1 MNDPSNVPAP
11 AATSAKRGARTPSTT
26 SNVITN
32 WLWYLLVLA
41 SGFVIPRLISDRLGK
56 EQLGAWDLGWT
67 FVFFVRWLQ
76 LGVTSSV
83 NRFIA
88 HSRARDDLD
97 DLNAVFNTSLVLL
110 STACLVGGIA
120 ATAFYWIVPQFLSD
134 SPPELVAQARVVVLL
149 LSLTAALQLPGGVFN
164 AVITGYERF
173 DLLNAIR
180 IARDGAVLIAI
191 GVVLYKGGTLVQA
204 AWAYLVGEV
213 LGDIAKVVIARRI
226 CPMLSFS
233 PRYYRWKTLKTL
245 LAYGSKTV
253 AQGLARGSLYD
264 VNRLLVTWYLGGA
277 EALAVYS
284 RQGAL
289 LKHAL
294 RFMKQYAQVFIPRS
308 SALDAGNDRKA
319 LGRLLVGTSKYGL
332 YTTLPMIALFCIMG
346 DIIVR
351 IWMGPGYERH
361 LVLAI
366 IALGHALLV
375 PQQGVYSV
383 LLGMNRHGRIAI
395 FDWIGVALSF
405 ALGWLLMVPANM
417 GMVGAAIALAAP
429 MMLTGGLLMPIYA
442 CRLLDVSPVHYF
454 REVLIAPTLATIPF
468 AVSLV
473 VARRQ
478 LHSDIA
484 ALLTG
489 LIVGGLITLPIYWR
503 VVLPKHLRERIVT
516 RLLKRSPDAAESTA
530 SPVQSPQHVAHR
542 NS

>member
-1 MNDPSNVPAP
+1 MTAPSNVPNT
-11 AATSAKRGARTPSTT
+11 AAASANRAAGTSSTAR
-26 SNVITN
+26 NVMAN

-41 SGFVIPRLISDRLGK
+41 SGFIIPRLISDRLGK
-56 EQLGAWDLGWT
+56 EHLGTWDLGWT

-97 DLNAVFNTSLVLL
+97 DLNAVFNTSLALL
-110 STACLVGGIA
+110 SIACVLGFA
-120 ATAFYWIVPQFLSD
+120 AAGAFYWIVPDFLSD
-134 SPPELVAQARVVVLL
+134 SSPELISQARVVVVL
-149 LSLTAALQLPGGVFN
+149 LSLTAAMQLPGGVFN

-173 DLLNAIR
+173 DLLNGIR

-191 GVVLYKGGTLVQA
+191 GVILFRGGTLVQA
-204 AWAYLVGEV
+204 AGAYLAGEV
-213 LGDIAKVVIARRI
+213 LGDVAKVFVARRI
-226 CPMLSFS
+226 CPALTYGPS
-233 PRYYRWKTLKTL
+233 YCRWRTIKSL
-245 LAYGSKTV
+245 LGYGSKTV

-308 SALDAGNDRKA
+308 SALDAGDNRKA
-319 LGRLLVGTSKYGL
+319 LRSLLIGTSKYGL
-332 YTTLPMIALFCIMG
+332 YVTLPMIALFCIMG

-395 FDWIGVALSF
+395 FDWLGVALSF
-405 ALGWLLMVPANM
+405 ALGWLLMVPLDM
-417 GMVGAAIALAAP
+417 GMVGAAIALAVP
-429 MMLTGGLLMPIYA
+429 MMLTGGLLMPLYA
-442 CRLLDVSPVHYF
+442 CKLLDESPLHYF
-454 REVLIAPTLATIPF
+454 REILVGPMLAAIPF
-468 AVSLV
+468 TLLLVASRSL
-473 VARRQ
+473 
-478 LHSDIA
+478 LESDPL
-484 ALLTG
+484 ALLVG
-489 LIVGGLITLPIYWR
+489 LCAGVIVTIPIYWR
-503 VVLPKHLRERIVT
+503 VVLPRHLREKIVR
-516 RLLKRSPDAAESTA
+516 RLSRQRSTPPDAPARMSSTPDAA
-530 SPVQSPQHVAHR
+530 Q
-542 NS
+542 

>member
-1 MNDPSNVPAP
+1 MTDDANAKAP
-11 AATSAKRGARTPSTT
+11 AATSANRGASTPSTT
-26 SNVITN
+26 RNVMAN

-88 HSRARDDLD
+88 QSRARNDTE
-97 DLNAVFNTSLVLL
+97 DLNAVFNTSLAIL
-110 STACLVGGIA
+110 TAGCLVGFIA
-120 ATAFYWIVPQFLSD
+120 AAVFYWLVPQFLSD
-134 SPPELVAQARVVVLL
+134 SSPELIAQAQIVVVLL
-149 LSLTAALQLPGGVFN
+149 SITAALQLPGGVFN

-173 DLLNAIR
+173 DLLNVIR

-191 GVVLYKGGTLVQA
+191 GVVLYRGGTLIQA
-204 AWAYLVGEV
+204 AWAYLISEA
-213 LGDIAKVVIARRI
+213 LGDIAKVVMARRL
-226 CPMLSFS
+226 CPSLTFS
-233 PRYYRWKTLKTL
+233 LQYCRWRTTKTL

-264 VNRLLVTWYLGGA
+264 VNRLLVTGYLGGA

-308 SALDAGNDRKA
+308 SALDAGDDRKA
-319 LGRLLVGTSKYGL
+319 LRNLLIATSKYGL

-346 DIIVR
+346 DVIVR
-351 IWMGPGYERH
+351 VWMGPGYEKP

-366 IALGHALLV
+366 IAIGHALLV
-375 PQQGVYSV
+375 PQQGVYSI
-383 LLGMNRHGRIAI
+383 LLGMNRHGRVAI
-395 FDWIGVALSF
+395 FDWFGVALSL
-405 ALGWLLMVPANM
+405 ALGWLLMGPFGM
-417 GMVGAAIALAAP
+417 GMIGAALALAIP

-442 CRLLDVSPVHYF
+442 CRLLNVSAIRYF
-454 REVLIAPTLATIPF
+454 REILIGPTLAAIPF
-468 AVSLV
+468 FVVLITTRWLLQSDV
-473 VARRQ
+473 VA
-478 LHSDIA
+478 LV
-484 ALLTG
+484 TG
-489 LIVGGLITLPIYWR
+489 LAVGALVTIPIYWR
-503 VVLPKHLRERIVT
+503 VVVPRQLRKDIVRRFT
-516 RLLKRSPDAAESTA
+516 KQTDDRATIDPAEPSATKQHIAAR
-530 SPVQSPQHVAHR
+530 H
-542 NS
+542 

>member
-1 MNDPSNVPAP
+1 MSERSNVTA
-11 AATSAKRGARTPSTT
+11 ANATSANRGARTPSTT

-32 WLWYLLVLA
+32 WLWYVLVLA

-97 DLNAVFNTSLVLL
+97 DLNAVFNTSLALL
-110 STACLVGGIA
+110 STACLLGGIA
-120 ATAFYWIVPQFLSD
+120 ATAFYWIVPQFLAD
-134 SPPELVAQARVVVLL
+134 SSPELIEQARVVVLL

-180 IARDGAVLIAI
+180 IARDGAVLVAI
-191 GVVLYKGGTLVQA
+191 GVVLFKGGTLVQA
-204 AWAYLVGEV
+204 AWAYLIGEV
-213 LGDIAKVVIARRI
+213 LGDAAKVVVARKV

-233 PRYYRWKTLKTL
+233 PKYYRWKTLKTL

-405 ALGWLLMVPANM
+405 GLGWLLMVPAKM
-417 GMVGAAIALAAP
+417 GMIGAAIALATP

-442 CRLLDVSPVHYF
+442 CRLLDVSPTRYF
-454 REVLIAPTLATIPF
+454 RDILTGPTLAALPF
-468 AVSLV
+468 AATLAISRLLI
-473 VARRQ
+473 Q
-478 LHSDIA
+478 SDIV
-484 ALLTG
+484 ALSVG
-489 LIVGGLITLPIYWR
+489 LLAGGLVTLPIYWR
-503 VVLPKHLRERIVT
+503 VVLPKQLRERIVA
-516 RLLKRSPDAAESTA
+516 RLLSRKTNAGPEPTTVSGP
-530 SPVQSPQHVAHR
+530 PHVAHR
-542 NS
+542 NT